1 MNRAFFRIPIML
13 LNEPFCKCIFCSVI
27 QLASLRYWRLQILP
41 SWLLPMR
48 VSNILLV
55 WYPPTPLSQPLG
67 VVQAAAATSVRTICR
82 GLVLFEAGRGGG
94 AGNSILRLLR
104 DDVLVVNGLAV
115 PSTWNDDRQS
125 QMVYVFVNFSW
136 IEKTWRFANQNRR
149 NEKSWVKAICFRKFE
164 IDGLLLPPFKTLF
177 LLPLNAR

>member
-1 MNRAFFRIPIML
+1 
-13 LNEPFCKCIFCSVI
+13 
-27 QLASLRYWRLQILP
+27 
-41 SWLLPMR
+41 MR

-67 VVQAAAATSVRTICR
+67 VVQAAATSVRTICR

-115 PSTWNDDRQS
+115 PSTYNDRQS
-125 QMVYVFVNFSW
+125 QMG
-136 IEKTWRFANQNRR
+136 NRTY
-149 NEKSWVKAICFRKFE
+149 S
-164 IDGLLLPPFKTLF
+164 
-177 LLPLNAR
+177 